1 MEKAETMRLQACLPQ
16 SYWEFALDYAT
27 HIYNRTPM
35 RHLAWRT
42 PYQYMTDEV
51 PSLNYLRVF
60 GSAAYV
66 FIPAE
71 VRVNKM
77 SPKSE
82 LMTFIG
88 LAPGGH
94 GWLFMRSPNK
104 VVFTAA
110 QATFDE
116 YLFPKCPKTK
126 FHSHTRLHM
135 TAPNTTCDG
144 DHCVG
149 GKHCHCPLYDEE
161 DEPVDHSTIPLGDEG
176 KQRELPSQ
184 AETEFPSTEAEPPT
198 ARRSPV
204 PITPPLPEEPSPPRR
219 SQCVKRIPKRPGNV
233 YGDKH
238 PVQIELETRKTR
250 DWRKVVQE
258 EAPLPVRRTPG
269 TSALP
274 DVPTLESDSDSEGEV
289 EDSLEPPSE
298 EQAEVSRLCWEG
310 GAALSHFLLAK
321 SITASVAG
329 SEDEV
334 LLNSPKYWT
343 YRDVLRLPPAS
354 LKEWKEAC
362 EREITTLQDRE
373 VFELVKHPRDRKV
386 IKN

>member
-1 MEKAETMRLQACLPQ
+1 MRLQACLPQ

-35 RHLAWRT
+35 RRLAWRT
-42 PYQYMTDEV
+42 PYQYITDEV

-60 GSAAYV
+60 GSAAYI

-94 GWLFMRSPNK
+94 GWLFVRSPNN

-126 FHSHTRLHM
+126 FHSHTRLH
-135 TAPNTTCDG
+135 TEAPDTTCNG

-161 DEPVDHSTIPLGDEG
+161 DEPVDHSVIPSGDKG
-176 KQRELPSQ
+176 KQRELPNQ
-184 AETEFPSTEAEPPT
+184 AETEFPSTKAEPPT
-198 ARRSPV
+198 TRRSPIPV
-204 PITPPLPEEPSPPRR
+204 APPLPEEPNPPRR
-219 SQCVKRIPKRPGNV
+219 SQRVKRVPKKAWECVWG
-233 YGDKH
+233 
-238 PVQIELETRKTR
+238 Q
-250 DWRKVVQE
+250 
-258 EAPLPVRRTPG
+258 APCPDRTG
-269 TSALP
+269 
-274 DVPTLESDSDSEGEV
+274 DSENPR
-289 EDSLEPPSE
+289 LEESCPRESTSSCE
-298 EQAEVSRLCWEG
+298 AYSRHECPTRC
-310 GAALSHFLLAK
+310 SY
-321 SITASVAG
+321 
-329 SEDEV
+329 
-334 LLNSPKYWT
+334 P
-343 YRDVLRLPPAS
+343 
-354 LKEWKEAC
+354 
-362 EREITTLQDRE
+362 
-373 VFELVKHPRDRKV
+373 
-386 IKN
+386 